1 MAILTIKVDDNV
13 LEEAKRIFD
22 EIGIDTNRAINT
34 FLKKCVSE
42 NTIPFDLNISS
53 KGNWAKMLEK
63 NAEKEET
70 RETRE
75 IEKWKNKTNL
85 DENIEELAYEG
96 LDV

>member
-70 RETRE
+70 RE

>member
-42 NTIPFDLNISS
+42 NAIPFDLNISS

-70 RETRE
+70 RE

>member
-13 LEEAKRIFD
+13 LEEVKRIFD

-53 KGNWAKMLEK
+53 KGNWTKMLER
-63 NAEKEET
+63 NAEKEEAKKV
-70 RETRE
+70 
-75 IEKWKNKTNL
+75 EKTKTDL
-85 DENIEELAYEG
+85 DEDIEELAYEG

>member
-1 MAILTIKVDDNV
+1 
-13 LEEAKRIFD
+13 
-22 EIGIDTNRAINT
+22 
-34 FLKKCVSE
+34 
-42 NTIPFDLNISS
+42 
-53 KGNWAKMLEK
+53 MLEK